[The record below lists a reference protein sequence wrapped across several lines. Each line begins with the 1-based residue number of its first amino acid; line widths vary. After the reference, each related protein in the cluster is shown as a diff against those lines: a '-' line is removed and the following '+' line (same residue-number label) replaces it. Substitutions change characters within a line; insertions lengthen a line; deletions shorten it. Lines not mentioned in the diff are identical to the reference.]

1 MASLL
6 VDASQEESQWA
17 CISELA
23 SQLASVMNTGG
34 DTENSFLVSKPY
46 YTCLLRDPRLY
57 TFSDQLIQ
65 ALLHHVI
72 KVDNCNIHQL
82 LSILKRHS
90 KRILQGLDRSSLR
103 CLAYLLLNSD
113 EETRL
118 KNGLHLLLDE
128 PQYMKDSGHVAGKL
142 FLEILSEPEHN
153 HASLITSQD
162 VDMSRLSY
170 IILNGNCA
178 LKLLAAIIIHALHNM
193 GVSDE
198 VLWPPDNSTDRG
210 RFFDTMP
217 SYEDDPLQ
225 HFQILFDTVVL
236 SDAAMPSKSIDLS
249 TTSQLRRCFLLH
261 AIGIDTTLLIEGI
274 VLAMIGDGCLTF
286 MSYRQDTARMCL
298 EYVDVYTQSICLPV
312 RSVTDKTKT
321 YRLILD
327 LSQHR
332 LILKSGK
339 RLCFGGQ
346 TLSIL
351 SDEDP
356 CDLRMAIEEFCR
368 NDRTSVDT
376 DSVFR
381 RSSSMVMELDTGDE
395 VARKS
400 SGIPP
405 NNIQGQE
412 GPCTGFVSIQKSQQV
427 LEKHSEVLEEGNTNN
442 ENLAHVLSKRNSSQ
456 DYQRAHYAGEPP
468 MPTSNPSL
476 TRVPEKPIGRFAPKP
491 DTERRRTGRL
501 RSGNR
506 GKNHLSNTQE
516 SMVIYTRHPK
526 QKVYTASSK
535 AAVDW
540 DEDLQPSDNEARKP
554 LKDADITSISSPMP
568 GETSLTGSH
577 LAIPGK
583 KRAAKGRKL
592 ATKRKNKS
600 SRPTKK
606 IGNITNKSTA
616 ALPLAEDADNH
627 NRKSQHIL
635 GSGDDIKKLILCSSN
650 GRSESIDEERNGAGA
665 TAKCAELYPDN
676 VFVRYDSATPQ
687 QEENRTRSP
696 RIQPCR
702 KNERFLSHQHQ
713 LSTSKMDDND
723 HQLNSPESHPT
734 PQGLQGR
741 GRAVGNKLSAA
752 FQRGDPSSGTGGH
765 KENSL
770 EHIKTQ
776 NKPRNENGL
785 VLSDISYASVGESG
799 VQEKFESTE
808 SVIERYAIYDKLPL
822 STPKEQFTGRFEDDI
837 HAEGSVARHMSRSSS
852 FNIDNK
858 EQKTVSQ
865 SAGSAVS
872 SPLCAEDD
880 RSDAEIPS
888 EVCPGS
894 LGAAQ
899 NICSSDMHE
908 NTSEG
913 IRSPQARPEKRR
925 IAALSSDGMRDDPP
939 TRDQASENA
948 FKEESRR
955 LVRKDHL
962 YPTKRLKVTPRSTI
976 VDSDGSPRLLFRI
989 RSGCIVDRTGVDET
1003 YPQVS
1008 GTKYRSSTREH
1019 VREILRD
1026 GEFGAQDDDL
1036 SASGERNVILGLKH
1050 SGTCTNRE
1058 KEVLTFQDRLMAC
1071 AGKPTSSKTPLRN
1084 PARSSPDAH
1093 LTLGCDDKPHATCN
1107 SLPRAT
1113 IVPNQ
1118 LSAQPGL
1125 PKSDNIADGVLEHTS
1140 WQTSLQALHK
1150 RAQGM
1155 LLATSEHIIQEIE
1168 SEKKTINEVLEMY
1181 RRDCHRV
1188 LDQLFEAQEERI
1200 RLCQQQMHSIREHH
1214 TEVCQELMQRLERD
1228 EKQLQDR
1235 MH

>member
-23 SQLASVMNTGG
+23 SQLASVMNIRG
-34 DTENSFLVSKPY
+34 DTENSFLISKPY
-46 YTCLLRDPRLY
+46 HTCLLRDPRLY

-65 ALLHHVI
+65 ALLYHVS
-72 KVDNCNIHQL
+72 KVDNCKIHQL

-118 KNGLHLLLDE
+118 KNGLFLLLDE
-128 PQYMKDSGHVAGKL
+128 PQYMKDSGHMAGKM

-153 HASLITSQD
+153 HASFVTSQE

-178 LKLLAAIIIHALHNM
+178 LKLLATIMIHALHNL
-193 GVSDE
+193 GLSDK
-198 VLWPPDNSTDRG
+198 VLWPPDNSTDRV
-210 RFFDTMP
+210 RFFHTMP

-298 EYVDVYTQSICLPV
+298 EYVDVYTQSMCLPV

-332 LILKSGK
+332 LIVKSGK

-356 CDLRMAIEEFCR
+356 CELRMAIEEFCR

-412 GPCTGFVSIQKSQQV
+412 GPCTGFVSIQKSRQV
-427 LEKHSEVLEEGNTNN
+427 LEKHPEMLEEGNTNN

-456 DYQRAHYAGEPP
+456 DHQRAQYAGEPP

-476 TRVPEKPIGRFAPKP
+476 TRVPEKPNGRFAPRA
-491 DTERRRTGRL
+491 DTKRRITGHL

-540 DEDLQPSDNEARKP
+540 DEDLRPSDNEARSP
-554 LKDADITSISSPMP
+554 LKDADITSSSPMP

-583 KRAAKGRKL
+583 RRAAKGRKL

-600 SRPTKK
+600 SRPAKK

-616 ALPLAEDADNH
+616 ALPLAEDAD
-627 NRKSQHIL
+627 IT
-635 GSGDDIKKLILCSSN
+635 KLILCSSN
-650 GRSESIDEERNGAGA
+650 NRSESIDEEKNGAGA

-676 VFVRYDSATPQ
+676 DFVRYGSATPQ
-687 QEENRTRSP
+687 HEENCTRSP
-696 RIQPCR
+696 RIQACR
-702 KNERFLSHQHQ
+702 NNESFLSHQHQ
-713 LSTSKMDDND
+713 LSTSRMIDNN

-752 FQRGDPSSGTGGH
+752 FQQGDPSSGTGGH
-765 KENSL
+765 KKHSL

-785 VLSDISYASVGESG
+785 VLSDILYASVGESG
-799 VQEKFESTE
+799 VQEKSEPTK
-808 SVIERYAIYDKLPL
+808 SVIERYPIYDKLPL

-837 HAEGSVARHMSRSSS
+837 YAEDSVVRHMSRSSS
-852 FNIDNK
+852 FNIDNE
-858 EQKTVSQ
+858 EQKRVSQ

-872 SPLCAEDD
+872 SPLCAEED
-880 RSDAEIPS
+880 RSDADVPY

-913 IRSPQARPEKRR
+913 IRSPRTRPEKRR
-925 IAALSSDGMRDDPP
+925 IAAVSSDDMRDDPP
-939 TRDQASENA
+939 TREQASKNA
-948 FKEESRR
+948 FEEESRR
-955 LVRKDHL
+955 LVHKNHL

-976 VDSDGSPRLLFRI
+976 VDSDGSPRLLYRI
-989 RSGCIVDRTGVDET
+989 KSGCIVDRTGVDET
-1003 YPQVS
+1003 YPHVS
-1008 GTKYRSSTREH
+1008 CTKYRSSTSEH

-1036 SASGERNVILGLKH
+1036 SASCERNVILGSKH
-1050 SGTCTNRE
+1050 SGTRTNRE

-1093 LTLGCDDKPHATCN
+1093 LTLGCDNKPHATCN

-1113 IVPNQ
+1113 IVPDQ

-1140 WQTSLQALHK
+1140 WQSSLQALHK

-1200 RLCQQQMHSIREHH
+1200 RLCQQQMNSIREHH

-1235 MH
+1235 MQLRK

>member
-23 SQLASVMNTGG
+23 SQLASVLTLGG

-57 TFSDQLIQ
+57 TFSEQLIQ
-65 ALLHHVI
+65 ALLHHVL
-72 KVDNCNIHQL
+72 KVDNCKIHQL

-103 CLAYLLLNSD
+103 CLAYFLLNSD

-118 KNGLHLLLDE
+118 KNGLYLLLDE
-128 PQYMKDSGHVAGKL
+128 PQYIKDSGHMAGKM

-153 HASLITSQD
+153 HASFITSQE

-178 LKLLAAIIIHALHNM
+178 LKLIATTMIHALHNL

-198 VLWPPDNSTDRG
+198 VLWPPDNSTDRV

-217 SYEDDPLQ
+217 SYKDDPLQ

-249 TTSQLRRCFLLH
+249 TTSQFRRCFLLH

-274 VLAMIGDGCLTF
+274 VLAMIDDGCLTF

-298 EYVDVYTQSICLPV
+298 EYVDVYTQSICLPA

-321 YRLILD
+321 YRLIID

-332 LILKSGK
+332 LIVKSGK

-381 RSSSMVMELDTGDE
+381 RSSSMVLELDTGDE

-405 NNIQGQE
+405 NNIQEQE
-412 GPCTGFVSIQKSQQV
+412 GPCTGFVSIQKARQV
-427 LEKHSEVLEEGNTNN
+427 LEKHPEVLEEGNTND
-442 ENLAHVLSKRNSSQ
+442 ENLAHVLSERKSSQ

-476 TRVPEKPIGRFAPKP
+476 TRVPEKPNGRFAPRA
-491 DTERRRTGRL
+491 DTKRRITGRL

-540 DEDLQPSDNEARKP
+540 DEDLRPSDNEARSP
-554 LKDADITSISSPMP
+554 LKDTDITSISSPMP

-583 KRAAKGRKL
+583 RRAAKGRKL

-616 ALPLAEDADNH
+616 ALPLAEDADMT
-627 NRKSQHIL
+627 
-635 GSGDDIKKLILCSSN
+635 KLILCSSN
-650 GRSESIDEERNGAGA
+650 NRSESIDEEKNGAGA

-676 VFVRYDSATPQ
+676 DFVRYDSATPQ
-687 QEENRTRSP
+687 HEESRTRSP
-696 RIQPCR
+696 RIQACR
-702 KNERFLSHQHQ
+702 KNESFLSHQHQ
-713 LSTSKMDDND
+713 LSTSKMGDNN
-723 HQLNSPESHPT
+723 HQLTSPESHPT

-752 FQRGDPSSGTGGH
+752 FQQGDPSSGTGGH
-765 KENSL
+765 KEHSL

-776 NKPRNENGL
+776 NKPRNENGR
-785 VLSDISYASVGESG
+785 VLSDILYASVGESG
-799 VQEKFESTE
+799 VQGKSEPTE
-808 SVIERYAIYDKLPL
+808 SVIERYPIYDKLPL

-837 HAEGSVARHMSRSSS
+837 YAEDSVVRHMSRSSS
-852 FNIDNK
+852 FNVDNE
-858 EQKTVSQ
+858 EQKRVSQ

-872 SPLCAEDD
+872 SPLCAEEDC
-880 RSDAEIPS
+880 SDAEVPY

-913 IRSPQARPEKRR
+913 IRSPRARSEKRR
-925 IAALSSDGMRDDPP
+925 IAALSSDDMQYDPP

-948 FKEESRR
+948 FEEESRR
-955 LVRKDHL
+955 LVHKNHL

-976 VDSDGSPRLLFRI
+976 VDSDGSPRLLYRI
-989 RSGCIVDRTGVDET
+989 KSGCIVDWTGVDET
-1003 YPQVS
+1003 YPHVS
-1008 GTKYRSSTREH
+1008 GTKYRSSTSEH

-1026 GEFGAQDDDL
+1026 GKFGAQDDDL
-1036 SASGERNVILGLKH
+1036 SASWERNVILGSKH

-1093 LTLGCDDKPHATCN
+1093 LTLGCDNKPHATCN

-1113 IVPNQ
+1113 IVPDQ

-1140 WQTSLQALHK
+1140 WQSSLQALHK

-1200 RLCQQQMHSIREHH
+1200 RLCQQQMNSIREHH

-1235 MH
+1235 MQLRK

>member
-1 MASLL
+1 
-6 VDASQEESQWA
+6 
-17 CISELA
+17 
-23 SQLASVMNTGG
+23 
-34 DTENSFLVSKPY
+34 
-46 YTCLLRDPRLY
+46 
-57 TFSDQLIQ
+57 
-65 ALLHHVI
+65 
-72 KVDNCNIHQL
+72 
-82 LSILKRHS
+82 
-90 KRILQGLDRSSLR
+90 
-103 CLAYLLLNSD
+103 
-113 EETRL
+113 
-118 KNGLHLLLDE
+118 
-128 PQYMKDSGHVAGKL
+128 
-142 FLEILSEPEHN
+142 
-153 HASLITSQD
+153 
-162 VDMSRLSY
+162 
-170 IILNGNCA
+170 
-178 LKLLAAIIIHALHNM
+178 M

-249 TTSQLRRCFLLH
+249 TTSQLRRCFLLY

-327 LSQHR
+327 LSQHI
-332 LILKSGK
+332 LIVKSGK

-412 GPCTGFVSIQKSQQV
+412 GPCTGFVSIQKPQQV
-427 LEKHSEVLEEGNTNN
+427 LEKHSEVPEEGNTNN

-491 DTERRRTGRL
+491 DTERRRRTGRL

-540 DEDLQPSDNEARKP
+540 DEDLRPSDNEARQP

-676 VFVRYDSATPQ
+676 DFVRYDSATPQ

-723 HQLNSPESHPT
+723 HQLNSPECHPT

-808 SVIERYAIYDKLPL
+808 SVIKRYAIYDKLPL

-837 HAEGSVARHMSRSSS
+837 YAEGSVARHMSRSSS

-1036 SASGERNVILGLKH
+1036 SASCERN
-1050 SGTCTNRE
+1050 
-1058 KEVLTFQDRLMAC
+1058 DRLMAC

-1235 MH
+1235 MQLRK

>member
-23 SQLASVMNTGG
+23 SQLASVMNIGG
-34 DTENSFLVSKPY
+34 DTENSLLVSKPY

-65 ALLHHVI
+65 ALLHHVS

-82 LSILKRHS
+82 LTILKRHS

-113 EETRL
+113 KETRL
-118 KNGLHLLLDE
+118 KNGLYLLLDE
-128 PQYMKDSGHVAGKL
+128 PQYMKDSGHMAGKL

-153 HASLITSQD
+153 DDASLIKSQD

-170 IILNGNCA
+170 IILNGNYA
-178 LKLLAAIIIHALHNM
+178 LKLLAAIMIHALHNL

-198 VLWPPDNSTDRG
+198 VLWPPDNSTDRV
-210 RFFDTMP
+210 RFFNTMP

-225 HFQILFDTVVL
+225 HFHILFDTVVL

-249 TTSQLRRCFLLH
+249 TTSQLRRCFLLQ
-261 AIGIDTTLLIEGI
+261 AIGIDTTRLIEGI

-312 RSVTDKTKT
+312 RTVTDKTKT
-321 YRLILD
+321 YRLIVD

-332 LILKSGK
+332 LIVKSGK
-339 RLCFGGQ
+339 RLCFGDQ
-346 TLSIL
+346 ILSIL

-376 DSVFR
+376 GSVFR

-412 GPCTGFVSIQKSQQV
+412 GPCTGFVSIQKSRLV
-427 LEKHSEVLEEGNTNN
+427 LDKHSEVLEEGNTKN
-442 ENLAHVLSKRNSSQ
+442 ENLERVRSERNSSR
-456 DYQRAHYAGEPP
+456 DYQPAHYAGEPP
-468 MPTSNPSL
+468 VPTSNPSL
-476 TRVPEKPIGRFAPKP
+476 TRVPGKPNGKFAPKS

-506 GKNHLSNTQE
+506 GKNHQSNIQE

-540 DEDLQPSDNEARKP
+540 DEDLRPSDNEVRLP
-554 LKDADITSISSPMP
+554 LKDADVTSISSPLP
-568 GETSLTGSH
+568 GETSLTGSR
-577 LAIPGK
+577 LAMPGK

-600 SRPTKK
+600 SRPPKK
-606 IGNITNKSTA
+606 IRNITNKSTA
-616 ALPLAEDADNH
+616 ALPFAEDADNH
-627 NRKSQHIL
+627 NRKPQHIL
-635 GSGDDIKKLILCSSN
+635 GSDDDIGKLILCSSN
-650 GRSESIDEERNGAGA
+650 SRPGGIDEERNGAGA
-665 TAKCAELYPDN
+665 TAKCAEFNPDN
-676 VFVRYDSATPQ
+676 DFIRYDSATPQ
-687 QEENRTRSP
+687 HEENRTRSP
-696 RIQPCR
+696 RIQASR
-702 KNERFLSHQHQ
+702 KRESCLGHQHQ
-713 LSTSKMDDND
+713 LSTSEMRDYN
-723 HQLNSPESHPT
+723 HQMNSPESHPT

-752 FQRGDPSSGTGGH
+752 FQQGDPSSGTGEH
-765 KENSL
+765 EENSL
-770 EHIKTQ
+770 NHIQIQ
-776 NKPRNENGL
+776 NQLRNGNGL
-785 VLSDISYASVGESG
+785 VLSDTLYASVGECG
-799 VQEKFESTE
+799 VQEKFELTE
-808 SVIERYAIYDKLPL
+808 SDIE
-822 STPKEQFTGRFEDDI
+822 TPRDQVTGRFGDDVY
-837 HAEGSVARHMSRSSS
+837 EGSVVSHMSRSSS
-852 FNIDNK
+852 VKIDNE
-858 EQKTVSQ
+858 EQMNVSQ
-865 SAGSAVS
+865 SGRSAGS
-872 SPLCAEDD
+872 SPLCAEES
-880 RSDAEIPS
+880 RSDEEVPF
-888 EVCPGS
+888 EVCIESPGF
-894 LGAAQ
+894 AQ
-899 NICSSDMHE
+899 STCSSDMHE

-913 IRSPQARPEKRR
+913 KRSPRTRPEKRR
-925 IAALSSDGMRDDPP
+925 IAAFSSDDMRDDSPA
-939 TRDQASENA
+939 RDQASENA
-948 FKEESRR
+948 IMEESKR

-962 YPTKRLKVTPRSTI
+962 YPTKRLKITPRSTI
-976 VDSDGSPRLLFRI
+976 VDSDGSPRLLFHI
-989 RSGCIVDRTGVDET
+989 ESECLVDRNGVDEMF
-1003 YPQVS
+1003 PQMS
-1008 GTKYRSSTREH
+1008 DMKYRSSTSEH
-1019 VREILRD
+1019 VRGILRD
-1026 GEFGAQDDDL
+1026 GEFSAQDDDL
-1036 SASGERNVILGLKH
+1036 SASCERSVILGSKH
-1050 SGTCTNRE
+1050 SGTCTNRA

-1071 AGKPTSSKTPLRN
+1071 AGKPTSSNTPLRN

-1093 LTLGCDDKPHATCN
+1093 LTLECDNKPHATCN
-1107 SLPRAT
+1107 SLPQAT
-1113 IVPNQ
+1113 IVPSQ
-1118 LSAQPGL
+1118 SSAQSL

-1168 SEKKTINEVLEMY
+1168 SEKKTISEVLEMY

-1188 LDQLFEAQEERI
+1188 LDQLFKAQEERI
-1200 RLCQQQMHSIREHH
+1200 RLCQQQMNSIREHH
-1214 TEVCQELMQRLERD
+1214 TDVCQELMQRLERD

-1235 MH
+1235 MQIRK